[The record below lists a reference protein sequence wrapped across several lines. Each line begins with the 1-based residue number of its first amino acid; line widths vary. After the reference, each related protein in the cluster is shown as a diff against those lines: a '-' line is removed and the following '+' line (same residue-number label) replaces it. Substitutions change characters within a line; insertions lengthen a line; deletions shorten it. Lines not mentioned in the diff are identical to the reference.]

1 MVSGYLN
8 TVLIEGALVEKPRIE
23 RDAAY
28 FELSQEGQRFQFYVR
43 NRNMFKPLESYTRK
57 GMLMR
62 AVGKL
67 EDKAC
72 GKIVLAEHIEI
83 NVSDKFGAL

>member
-28 FELSQEGQRFQFYVR
+28 FELSQEGQRFQF
-43 NRNMFKPLESYTRK
+43 
-57 GMLMR
+57 
-62 AVGKL
+62 
-67 EDKAC
+67 
-72 GKIVLAEHIEI
+72 
-83 NVSDKFGAL
+83 

>member
-1 MVSGYLN
+1 MEILCKTLYIIPI
-8 TVLIEGALVEKPRIE
+8 TVYYE

-43 NRNMFKPLESYTRK
+43 NQNMFKPLESYTRK

-62 AVGKL
+62 VVGKL